1 MAQNVNLITEEFI
14 DNVKI
19 HPKDITNDMSTS
31 ILKVLKDKK
40 EGICSNH
47 GFIKKNS
54 IKLCEVGPGKV
65 ELTSFHGYINYTVKF
80 SAEVCN
86 PVKDDIVSA
95 KVQNINNFGI
105 LCTSTVEDD
114 GEDMPVLEI
123 IVPKH
128 SPAIV
133 SAINLENVKIGDKV
147 MVQIIGKKYQLYN
160 KKISIIGR
168 IVVDDATLKIN
179 LDKNQGSIIN
189 LSDSDDDALIDDGDA
204 DEMSDNES
212 DEETEDDQTDEEETG
227 DDDDEDQD
235 FDDDDIISEND
246 SADPSDDGTED
257 DEHS

>member
-1 MAQNVNLITEEFI
+1 MAQNVNLITEEFY

-31 ILKVLKDKK
+31 ILKVLKNKK

-65 ELTSFHGYINYTVKF
+65 ELTSFHGYINYTVKY

-86 PVKDDIVSA
+86 PVKNDIVNA

-179 LDKNQGSIIN
+179 FDKNQGSIIN
-189 LSDSDDDALIDDGDA
+189 LSDSDDDALVEDEGDA
-204 DEMSDNES
+204 VEISDNES
-212 DEETEDDQTDEEETG
+212 DEQTEDEQTDGETG
-227 DDDDEDQD
+227 DDEEDQE
-235 FDDDDIISEND
+235 FDDILSENGSVD
-246 SADPSDDGTED
+246 ASDDGTED
-257 DEHS
+257 DDS

>member
-1 MAQNVNLITEEFI
+1 MAQNVNLISEEFT

-65 ELTSFHGYINYTVKF
+65 ELTSFHGYINYTVKY

-86 PVKDDIVSA
+86 PVKNDIVNA

-168 IVVDDATLKIN
+168 IVVDDSTLKIN
-179 LDKNQGSIIN
+179 FDKNQGSIIN
-189 LSDSDDDALIDDGDA
+189 LSDSDDESDAFEI
-204 DEMSDNES
+204 SDNES
-212 DEETEDDQTDEEETG
+212 DEETEDEQTDEEETG
-227 DDDDEDQD
+227 DDDEEDQE
-235 FDDDDIISEND
+235 FDDILSENG
-246 SADPSDDGTED
+246 SADASDDGTED
-257 DEHS
+257 EEHS

>member
-1 MAQNVNLITEEFI
+1 MAQNVNLITEEFY

-31 ILKVLKDKK
+31 ILQVLKDKK

-65 ELTSFHGYINYTVKF
+65 ELTSFHGYINYTVKY

-86 PVKDDIVSA
+86 PVKNDIVNA

-133 SAINLENVKIGDKV
+133 SAINLENVEIGDKV
-147 MVQIIGKKYQLYN
+147 IVQIIGKKYQLYN

-179 LDKNQGSIIN
+179 LDKNQGNIIN
-189 LSDSDDDALIDDGDA
+189 LSDSDDDALVEDDGDA
-204 DEMSDNES
+204 VELSDNDS
-212 DEETEDDQTDEEETG
+212 DEETEDEQTDEEETG
-227 DDDDEDQD
+227 DDEEDQD
-235 FDDDDIISEND
+235 FDDILSENG
-246 SADPSDDGTED
+246 SADASDDGTED
-257 DEHS
+257 DDS

>member
-1 MAQNVNLITEEFI
+1 MAQNVNLITEEFY

-31 ILKVLKDKK
+31 ILQVLKDKK

-65 ELTSFHGYINYTVKF
+65 ELTSFHGYINYTVKY

-86 PVKDDIVSA
+86 PVKNDIVNA

-133 SAINLENVKIGDKV
+133 SAINLENVEIGDKV

-179 LDKNQGSIIN
+179 LDKNQGNIIN
-189 LSDSDDDALIDDGDA
+189 LSDSDDDALVEDDGDA
-204 DEMSDNES
+204 VELSDNDS
-212 DEETEDDQTDEEETG
+212 DEETEEEQTDEEETG
-227 DDDDEDQD
+227 DDEEDQD
-235 FDDDDIISEND
+235 FDDILSENG
-246 SADPSDDGTED
+246 SADASDDGTED
-257 DEHS
+257 DDS

>member
-31 ILKVLKDKK
+31 ILKVLKEKK

-65 ELTSFHGYINYTVKF
+65 ELTSFHGYVNYTVKY

-86 PVKDDIVSA
+86 PVKHDIVSA

-179 LDKNQGSIIN
+179 LDKNQGSSIN
-189 LSDSDDDALIDDGDA
+189 LSDSDDDALVEVEGD
-204 DEMSDNES
+204 EISDNES
-212 DEETEDDQTDEEETG
+212 DEEESEDDQTDEEETG
-227 DDDDEDQD
+227 DDDEDQE
-235 FDDDDIISEND
+235 FDDILSENG